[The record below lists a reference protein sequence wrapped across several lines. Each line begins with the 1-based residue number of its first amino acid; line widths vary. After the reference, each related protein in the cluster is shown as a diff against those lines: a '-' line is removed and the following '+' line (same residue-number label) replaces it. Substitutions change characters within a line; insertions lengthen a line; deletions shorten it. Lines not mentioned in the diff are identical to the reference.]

1 MVVRLRF
8 YQQAGDA
15 VMPLTDTKVK
25 NAKPLVKEY
34 KLTDGFGMFLRVTP
48 KGSKYW
54 QMAYRFEGKQ
64 KLFSIGVY
72 PAVSLSDAR
81 QRRDEAR
88 RLLAQD
94 IDPNAKKQAEVKEL
108 KAKRDNTRTFKAVT
122 KAWFS
127 TKTKWSDDYGDSVWK
142 RLETYV
148 FPVIGDK
155 DVAELD
161 TGDLLVPVKK
171 VEALGYLE
179 VAMRIQ
185 QYITAI
191 LRHAV
196 QQKLIRHNPAY
207 DMEGAVQKPQTEHRP
222 ALELEEI
229 PLLLNK
235 IAEYKGRR
243 LTILA
248 IQLNLMIFIRSSE
261 LRFARWSEIDFKS
274 KLWVIPEQR
283 EAIENVKHSTRGAKM
298 KRKHFVPL
306 CKQAMRILK
315 EIRHLTYEEGH
326 DDGLIFTGCYDSF
339 RPMSENTINKALR
352 NMGYDTK
359 QDICGH
365 GFRTVA
371 CSALIES
378 GLWSEDAV
386 ELQMSHKENNSVR
399 AAYTHKAKHLDQRR
413 LMLQWWADYLDAN
426 RNDMVRPFEFATDAR
441 FGLENQA

>member
-1 MVVRLRF
+1 
-8 YQQAGDA
+8 
-15 VMPLTDTKVK
+15 
-25 NAKPLVKEY
+25 
-34 KLTDGFGMFLRVTP
+34 MFLRVTP

-88 RLLAQD
+88 RLLAQG

-108 KAKRDNTRTFKAVT
+108 KAKRDNTRSFRTVA
-122 KAWFS
+122 KAWFA
-127 TKTKWSDDYGDSVWK
+127 TKTKWSDDYGDAVWK

-229 PLLLNK
+229 PQLLNK

-306 CKQAMRILK
+306 CKQAMKILK
-315 EIRHLTYEEGH
+315 EIRQLTYEEGQ

-339 RPMSENTINKALR
+339 KPMSENTINKALR

-365 GFRTVA
+365 GFRTLA

-386 ELQMSHKENNSVR
+386 ELQMSHKESNSVR
-399 AAYTHKAKHLDQRR
+399 AAYTHKAKHLEQRR
-413 LMLQWWADYLDAN
+413 LMLQWWADFLDAN
-426 RNDMVRPFEFATDAR
+426 SNDMVRPFEFAS
-441 FGLENQA
+441 NK

>member
-1 MVVRLRF
+1 MS
-8 YQQAGDA
+8 
-15 VMPLTDTKVK
+15 LTDIKAK
-25 NAKPLVKEY
+25 NAKPLEKEY

-88 RLLAQD
+88 RLLAQG

-108 KAKRDNTRTFKAVT
+108 KAKRDNTRSFRTVA

-127 TKTKWSDDYGDSVWK
+127 TKTKWSDDYGDAVWK

-229 PLLLNK
+229 PQLLNK

-306 CKQAMRILK
+306 CKQAIRILK
-315 EIRHLTYEEGH
+315 EIRQLTYEEGQ

-339 RPMSENTINKALR
+339 KPMSENTINKALR
-352 NMGYDTK
+352 NMGYNTK

-365 GFRTVA
+365 GFRTLA

-386 ELQMSHKENNSVR
+386 ELQMSHKESNSVR

-413 LMLQWWADYLDAN
+413 LMLQWWADFLDAN
-426 RNDMVRPFEFATDAR
+426 SNDMVRPFEFAT
-441 FGLENQA
+441 NK

>member
-1 MVVRLRF
+1 MS
-8 YQQAGDA
+8 
-15 VMPLTDTKVK
+15 LTDIKAK
-25 NAKPLVKEY
+25 NAKPLEKEY

-88 RLLAQD
+88 RLLAQG

-108 KAKRDNTRTFKAVT
+108 KAKRDNTRSFRTVA
-122 KAWFS
+122 KAWFA
-127 TKTKWSDDYGDSVWK
+127 TKTKWSDDYGDAVWK

-148 FPVIGDK
+148 FPVIGNK

-229 PLLLNK
+229 PQLLNK

-306 CKQAMRILK
+306 CKQAMKILK
-315 EIRHLTYEEGH
+315 EIRQLTYEEGQ

-339 RPMSENTINKALR
+339 KPMSENTINKALR
-352 NMGYDTK
+352 NMGYNTK

-365 GFRTVA
+365 GFRTLA

-386 ELQMSHKENNSVR
+386 ELQMSHKESNSVR

-426 RNDMVRPFEFATDAR
+426 RNDMVRPFEFAQKEV
-441 FGLENQA
+441 L

>member
-1 MVVRLRF
+1 MS
-8 YQQAGDA
+8 
-15 VMPLTDTKVK
+15 LTDIKVK
-25 NAKPLVKEY
+25 NAKPLEKEY

-88 RLLAQD
+88 RLLAQG

-108 KAKRDNTRTFKAVT
+108 KAKRDNTRSFRTVA

-127 TKTKWSDDYGDSVWK
+127 TKTKWSDDYGDAVWK

-229 PLLLNK
+229 PQLLNK

-306 CKQAMRILK
+306 CKQAMKILK
-315 EIRHLTYEEGH
+315 EIRQLTYEEGQ

-339 RPMSENTINKALR
+339 KPMSENTINKALR

-365 GFRTVA
+365 GFRTLA

-386 ELQMSHKENNSVR
+386 ELQMSHKESNSVR

-413 LMLQWWADYLDAN
+413 LMLQWWADFLDAN
-426 RNDMVRPFEFATDAR
+426 SNHMVRPFEFAS
-441 FGLENQA
+441 NK

>member
-1 MVVRLRF
+1 MS
-8 YQQAGDA
+8 
-15 VMPLTDTKVK
+15 LTDIKAK
-25 NAKPLVKEY
+25 NAKPLEKEY

-88 RLLAQD
+88 RLLAQG
-94 IDPNAKKQAEVKEL
+94 IDPNAKKQAEAKEL
-108 KAKRDNTRTFKAVT
+108 KAKRDNTRSFRTVA
-122 KAWFS
+122 KAWFA
-127 TKTKWSDDYGDSVWK
+127 TKTKWSDDYGDAVWK

-229 PLLLNK
+229 PQLLNK

-306 CKQAMRILK
+306 CKQAMKILK
-315 EIRHLTYEEGH
+315 EIRQLTYEEGQ

-339 RPMSENTINKALR
+339 KPMSENTINKALR

-365 GFRTVA
+365 GFRTLA

-386 ELQMSHKENNSVR
+386 ELQMSHKESNSVR
-399 AAYTHKAKHLDQRR
+399 AAYTHKAKHLEQRR
-413 LMLQWWADYLDAN
+413 LMLQWWADFLDAN
-426 RNDMVRPFEFATDAR
+426 SNHMVRPFEFAS
-441 FGLENQA
+441 NK

>member
-1 MVVRLRF
+1 MS
-8 YQQAGDA
+8 
-15 VMPLTDTKVK
+15 LTDIKAK
-25 NAKPLVKEY
+25 NAKPLEKEY

-88 RLLAQD
+88 RLLAQG

-108 KAKRDNTRTFKAVT
+108 KAKRDNTRTFRTVAKE
-122 KAWFS
+122 WFS
-127 TKTKWSDDYGDSVWK
+127 TKTKWSDDYGDAVWK

-229 PLLLNK
+229 PQLLNK

-306 CKQAMRILK
+306 CKQAMKILK
-315 EIRHLTYEEGH
+315 EIRQLTYEEGQ

-339 RPMSENTINKALR
+339 KPMSENTINKALR
-352 NMGYDTK
+352 NMGYNTK

-365 GFRTVA
+365 GFRTLA

-386 ELQMSHKENNSVR
+386 ELQMSHKESNSVR
-399 AAYTHKAKHLDQRR
+399 AAYTHKAKHLEQRR
-413 LMLQWWADYLDAN
+413 LMLQWWADYLDAS
-426 RNDMVRPFEFATDAR
+426 RNGMVRPFEFATDAR

>member
-1 MVVRLRF
+1 MS
-8 YQQAGDA
+8 
-15 VMPLTDTKVK
+15 LTDIKAK
-25 NAKPLVKEY
+25 NAKPLEKEY

-88 RLLAQD
+88 RLLAQG

-108 KAKRDNTRTFKAVT
+108 KAKRDNTRSFRTVA
-122 KAWFS
+122 KAWFA
-127 TKTKWSDDYGDSVWK
+127 TKTKWSDDYGDAVWK

-155 DVAELD
+155 DVPELD

-229 PLLLNK
+229 PQLLNK

-306 CKQAMRILK
+306 CKQAMKILK
-315 EIRHLTYEEGH
+315 EIRQLTYEEGQ

-339 RPMSENTINKALR
+339 KPMSENTINKALR

-365 GFRTVA
+365 GFRTLA

-386 ELQMSHKENNSVR
+386 ELQMSHKESNSVR
-399 AAYTHKAKHLDQRR
+399 AAYTHKAKHLEQRR
-413 LMLQWWADYLDAN
+413 LMLQWWADFLDAN
-426 RNDMVRPFEFATDAR
+426 SNDMVRPFEFAS
-441 FGLENQA
+441 NK

>member
-1 MVVRLRF
+1 MS
-8 YQQAGDA
+8 
-15 VMPLTDTKVK
+15 LTDIKAK
-25 NAKPLVKEY
+25 NAKPLEKEY

-88 RLLAQD
+88 RLLAQG

-108 KAKRDNTRTFKAVT
+108 KAKRDNTRSFRTVA

-127 TKTKWSDDYGDSVWK
+127 TKTKWSDDYGDAVWK

-229 PLLLNK
+229 PQLLNK

-306 CKQAMRILK
+306 CKQAMKILK
-315 EIRHLTYEEGH
+315 EIRQLTYEEGQ

-339 RPMSENTINKALR
+339 KPMSENTINKALR

-365 GFRTVA
+365 GFRTLA

-386 ELQMSHKENNSVR
+386 ELQMSHKESNSVR
-399 AAYTHKAKHLDQRR
+399 AAYTHKAKHLEQRR
-413 LMLQWWADYLDAN
+413 LMLQWWADYLDAS
-426 RNDMVRPFEFATDAR
+426 RNGMVRPFEFAS
-441 FGLENQA
+441 NK

>member
-1 MVVRLRF
+1 MS
-8 YQQAGDA
+8 
-15 VMPLTDTKVK
+15 LTDIKAK
-25 NAKPLVKEY
+25 NAKPLEKEY

-88 RLLAQD
+88 RLLAQG
-94 IDPNAKKQAEVKEL
+94 IDPNAKKQAEAKEL
-108 KAKRDNTRTFKAVT
+108 KAKRDNTRSFRTVA
-122 KAWFS
+122 KAWFA
-127 TKTKWSDDYGDSVWK
+127 TKTKWSDDYGDAVWK

-229 PLLLNK
+229 PQLLNK

-306 CKQAMRILK
+306 CKQAMKILK
-315 EIRHLTYEEGH
+315 EIRQLTYEEGQ

-339 RPMSENTINKALR
+339 KPMSENTINKALR

-365 GFRTVA
+365 GFRTLA

-386 ELQMSHKENNSVR
+386 ELQMSHKESNSVR

-426 RNDMVRPFEFATDAR
+426 SKSMVRPFEFAS
-441 FGLENQA
+441 NK

>member
-1 MVVRLRF
+1 MS
-8 YQQAGDA
+8 
-15 VMPLTDTKVK
+15 LTDIKAK
-25 NAKPLVKEY
+25 NAKPLEKEY

-88 RLLAQD
+88 RLLAQG

-108 KAKRDNTRTFKAVT
+108 KAKRDNTRSFRTVA

-127 TKTKWSDDYGDSVWK
+127 TKTKWSDDYGDAVWK

-229 PLLLNK
+229 PQLLNK
-235 IAEYKGRR
+235 IAEYKGRW

-306 CKQAMRILK
+306 CKQAMKILK
-315 EIRHLTYEEGH
+315 EIRQLTYEEGQ

-339 RPMSENTINKALR
+339 KPMSENTINKALR

-365 GFRTVA
+365 GFRTLA

-386 ELQMSHKENNSVR
+386 ELQMSHKESNSVR

-413 LMLQWWADYLDAN
+413 LMLQWWADYLDAS
-426 RNDMVRPFEFATDAR
+426 RNGMVRPFEFAS
-441 FGLENQA
+441 NK

>member
-1 MVVRLRF
+1 MS
-8 YQQAGDA
+8 
-15 VMPLTDTKVK
+15 LTDIKAK
-25 NAKPLVKEY
+25 NAKPLEKEY

-88 RLLAQD
+88 RLLAQG

-108 KAKRDNTRTFKAVT
+108 KAKRDNTRSFRTVA

-127 TKTKWSDDYGDSVWK
+127 TKTKWSDDYGDAVWK

-229 PLLLNK
+229 PQLLNK

-306 CKQAMRILK
+306 CKQAMKILK
-315 EIRHLTYEEGH
+315 EIRQLTYEEGH
-326 DDGLIFTGCYDSF
+326 DDGLILTGCYDSF
-339 RPMSENTINKALR
+339 KPMSENTINKALR
-352 NMGYDTK
+352 NMGYNTK

-365 GFRTVA
+365 GFRTLA

-386 ELQMSHKENNSVR
+386 ELQMSHKESNSVR

-413 LMLQWWADYLDAN
+413 LMLQWWADYLDAS
-426 RNDMVRPFEFATDAR
+426 RNGMVRPFEFAS
-441 FGLENQA
+441 NK

>member
-1 MVVRLRF
+1 MS
-8 YQQAGDA
+8 
-15 VMPLTDTKVK
+15 LTDIKAK
-25 NAKPLVKEY
+25 NAKPLEKEY

-72 PAVSLSDAR
+72 PAVSLGDAR

-88 RLLAQD
+88 RLLAQG

-108 KAKRDNTRTFKAVT
+108 KAKRDNTRSFRTVA

-127 TKTKWSDDYGDSVWK
+127 TKTKWSDDYGDAVWK

-229 PLLLNK
+229 PQLLNK

-306 CKQAMRILK
+306 CKQAMKILK
-315 EIRHLTYEEGH
+315 EIRQLTYEEGQ

-339 RPMSENTINKALR
+339 KPMSENTINKALR

-365 GFRTVA
+365 GFRTLA

-386 ELQMSHKENNSVR
+386 ELQMSHKESNSVR
-399 AAYTHKAKHLDQRR
+399 AAYTHKAKHLEQRR
-413 LMLQWWADYLDAN
+413 LMLQWWADFLDAN
-426 RNDMVRPFEFATDAR
+426 SNDMVRPFEFAS
-441 FGLENQA
+441 NK

>member
-1 MVVRLRF
+1 MS
-8 YQQAGDA
+8 
-15 VMPLTDTKVK
+15 LTDIKAK
-25 NAKPLVKEY
+25 NAKPLEKEY

-88 RLLAQD
+88 RLLAQG

-108 KAKRDNTRTFKAVT
+108 KAKRDNTRSFRTVA

-127 TKTKWSDDYGDSVWK
+127 TKTKWSDDYGDAVWK

-229 PLLLNK
+229 PQLLNK

-306 CKQAMRILK
+306 CKQAIRILK
-315 EIRHLTYEEGH
+315 EIRQLTYEEGQ

-339 RPMSENTINKALR
+339 KPMSENTINKALR
-352 NMGYDTK
+352 NMGYNTK

-365 GFRTVA
+365 GFRTLA

-386 ELQMSHKENNSVR
+386 ELQMSHKESNSIR

-413 LMLQWWADYLDAN
+413 LMLQWWADFLDAN
-426 RNDMVRPFEFATDAR
+426 SNDMVRPFEFAT
-441 FGLENQA
+441 NK

>member
-1 MVVRLRF
+1 MS
-8 YQQAGDA
+8 
-15 VMPLTDTKVK
+15 LTDIKAK
-25 NAKPLVKEY
+25 NAKPLEKEY

-81 QRRDEAR
+81 QRRDEAK
-88 RLLAQD
+88 RLLAQG

-108 KAKRDNTRTFKAVT
+108 KAKRDNTRSFRTVA
-122 KAWFS
+122 KAWFA

-155 DVAELD
+155 DVTELD

-207 DMEGAVQKPQTEHRP
+207 DMEGAIQKPQTEHRP

-229 PLLLNK
+229 PQLLKK

-243 LTILA
+243 LTTLA
-248 IQLNLMIFIRSSE
+248 IQLNLQVFVRSSE

-283 EAIENVKHSTRGAKM
+283 DVIEGVKYSGRGTKM
-298 KRKHFVPL
+298 KRKHFIPL
-306 CKQAMRILK
+306 CRQAIMLLEDIKQ
-315 EIRHLTYEEGH
+315 LTYEDGN
-326 DDGLIFTGCYDSF
+326 DDGFIFTGSYDSF
-339 RPMSENTINKALR
+339 KPMSENTINKALR
-352 NMGYDTK
+352 KMGYDTR

-365 GFRTVA
+365 GFRTLA

-386 ELQMSHKENNSVR
+386 ELQMSHKESNSVR

-426 RNDMVRPFEFATDAR
+426 SNGMVRPFEFAHAT
-441 FGLENQA
+441 

>member
-1 MVVRLRF
+1 MS
-8 YQQAGDA
+8 
-15 VMPLTDTKVK
+15 LTDIKAK
-25 NAKPLVKEY
+25 NAKPLEKEY

-72 PAVSLSDAR
+72 PAVSLPDAR

-88 RLLAQD
+88 RLLAQG

-108 KAKRDNTRTFKAVT
+108 KAKRDNTRSFRTVA

-127 TKTKWSDDYGDSVWK
+127 TKTKWSDDYGDAVWK

-229 PLLLNK
+229 PQLLNK

-315 EIRHLTYEEGH
+315 EIRQLTYEEGQ

-339 RPMSENTINKALR
+339 KPMSENTINKALR

-365 GFRTVA
+365 GFRTLA

-386 ELQMSHKENNSVR
+386 ELQMSHKESNSVR
-399 AAYTHKAKHLDQRR
+399 AAYTHKAKHLEQRR
-413 LMLQWWADYLDAN
+413 LMLQWWADFLDAN
-426 RNDMVRPFEFATDAR
+426 RDGMVRPFEFT
-441 FGLENQA
+441 Q

>member
-1 MVVRLRF
+1 MS
-8 YQQAGDA
+8 
-15 VMPLTDTKVK
+15 LTDIKAK
-25 NAKPLVKEY
+25 NAKPLEKEY

-88 RLLAQD
+88 RLLAQG

-108 KAKRDNTRTFKAVT
+108 KAKRDNTRSFRTVA

-127 TKTKWSDDYGDSVWK
+127 TKTKWSDDYGDAVWK

-229 PLLLNK
+229 PQLLNK
-235 IAEYKGRR
+235 IAEYKGRW

-306 CKQAMRILK
+306 CKQAMKILK
-315 EIRHLTYEEGH
+315 EIRQLTYEEGQ

-339 RPMSENTINKALR
+339 KPMSENTINKALR

-365 GFRTVA
+365 GFRTLA

-386 ELQMSHKENNSVR
+386 ELQMSHKESNSVR

-413 LMLQWWADYLDAN
+413 LMLQWWADFLDAN
-426 RNDMVRPFEFATDAR
+426 SNDMVRPFEFAT
-441 FGLENQA
+441 NK

>member
-1 MVVRLRF
+1 MS
-8 YQQAGDA
+8 
-15 VMPLTDTKVK
+15 LTDIKAK
-25 NAKPLVKEY
+25 NAKPLEKEY

-88 RLLAQD
+88 RLLAQG

-108 KAKRDNTRTFKAVT
+108 KAKRDNTRSFRTVA
-122 KAWFS
+122 KAWFA
-127 TKTKWSDDYGDSVWK
+127 TKTKWSDDYGDAVWK

-229 PLLLNK
+229 PQLLNK

-261 LRFARWSEIDFKS
+261 LRFARWSEIDFKR

-306 CKQAMRILK
+306 CKQAMKILK
-315 EIRHLTYEEGH
+315 EIRQLTYEEGQ

-339 RPMSENTINKALR
+339 KPMSENTINKALR

-365 GFRTVA
+365 GFRTLA

-386 ELQMSHKENNSVR
+386 ELQMSHKESNSVR
-399 AAYTHKAKHLDQRR
+399 AAYTHKAKHLEQRR
-413 LMLQWWADYLDAN
+413 LMLQWWADFLDAN
-426 RNDMVRPFEFATDAR
+426 SNDMVRPFEFAS
-441 FGLENQA
+441 NK

>member
-1 MVVRLRF
+1 MS
-8 YQQAGDA
+8 
-15 VMPLTDTKVK
+15 LTDIKAK
-25 NAKPLVKEY
+25 NAKPLEKEY

-88 RLLAQD
+88 RLLAQG

-108 KAKRDNTRTFKAVT
+108 KAKRDKTRSFAMVA
-122 KAWFS
+122 KAWFA
-127 TKTKWSDDYGDSVWK
+127 TKTKWSKDYGDSVWK

-148 FPVIGDK
+148 FPAIGDR

-229 PLLLNK
+229 PQLLKK
-235 IAEYKGRR
+235 ITEYKGRR

-306 CKQAMRILK
+306 CKQAMKILK
-315 EIRHLTYEEGH
+315 EIQQLTYEEGH
-326 DDGLIFTGCYDSF
+326 DGGLIFTGCYDSF
-339 RPMSENTINKALR
+339 KPMSENTINKALR

-365 GFRTVA
+365 GFRTLA

-386 ELQMSHKENNSVR
+386 ELQMSHKESNSVR
-399 AAYTHKAKHLDQRR
+399 AAYTHKAKHLEQRR

-426 RNDMVRPFEFATDAR
+426 SYGMVRPFEFAQR
-441 FGLENQA
+441 R

>member
-1 MVVRLRF
+1 MS
-8 YQQAGDA
+8 
-15 VMPLTDTKVK
+15 LTDIKAK
-25 NAKPLVKEY
+25 NAKPLEKEY

-88 RLLAQD
+88 RLLAQG

-108 KAKRDNTRTFKAVT
+108 KAKRDNTRSFRTVA

-127 TKTKWSDDYGDSVWK
+127 TKTKWSDDYGDAVWK

-229 PLLLNK
+229 PQLLNK

-315 EIRHLTYEEGH
+315 EIRQLTYEEGH

-339 RPMSENTINKALR
+339 KPMSENTVNSALR
-352 NMGYDTK
+352 VMGYDTK
-359 QDICGH
+359 AEVCGH
-365 GFRTVA
+365 GFRTMA
-371 CSALIES
+371 CSSLIES
-378 GLWSEDAV
+378 GLWSKDAV
-386 ELQMSHKENNSVR
+386 ERQMSHMERNSVR
-399 AAYTHKAKHLDQRR
+399 AAYIHKAEHLDERK
-413 LMLQWWADYLDAN
+413 LMLQWWADFLDAN
-426 RNDMVRPFEFATDAR
+426 REKSISPFEYAKVNNPLR
-441 FGLENQA
+441 R

>member
-1 MVVRLRF
+1 MLVRFPF
-8 YQQAGDA
+8 YQQVRG
-15 VMPLTDTKVK
+15 VFMSLTDIKAK
-25 NAKPLVKEY
+25 NAKPLEKEY

-81 QRRDEAR
+81 QRRDEAK
-88 RLLAQD
+88 RLLAQG
-94 IDPNAKKQAEVKEL
+94 IDPYAKKQAEVKEL
-108 KAKRDNTRTFKAVT
+108 KAKRDNTRSFRTVA
-122 KAWFS
+122 KAWFA

-229 PLLLNK
+229 PQLLKK
-235 IAEYKGRR
+235 ITEYKGRR

-306 CKQAMRILK
+306 CNQAMRILK
-315 EIRHLTYEEGH
+315 EIQQLTYEEGH
-326 DDGLIFTGCYDSF
+326 NDGLIFTGCYDSF
-339 RPMSENTINKALR
+339 KPMSENTINKALR

-365 GFRTVA
+365 GFRTLA

-378 GLWSEDAV
+378 GL
-386 ELQMSHKENNSVR
+386 
-399 AAYTHKAKHLDQRR
+399 
-413 LMLQWWADYLDAN
+413 
-426 RNDMVRPFEFATDAR
+426 
-441 FGLENQA
+441 

>member
-1 MVVRLRF
+1 MS
-8 YQQAGDA
+8 
-15 VMPLTDTKVK
+15 LTDIKAK
-25 NAKPLVKEY
+25 NAKPLEKEY

-88 RLLAQD
+88 RLLAQG

-108 KAKRDNTRTFKAVT
+108 KAKRDKTRSFAMVA
-122 KAWFS
+122 KAWFA
-127 TKTKWSDDYGDSVWK
+127 TKTKWSKDYGDSVWK

-148 FPVIGDK
+148 FPAIGDR

-229 PLLLNK
+229 PQLLKK
-235 IAEYKGRR
+235 ISEYKGRR

-261 LRFARWSEIDFKS
+261 LRFARWSEIDLKS

-283 EAIENVKHSTRGAKM
+283 EAIENVKHSTRGTKM

-315 EIRHLTYEEGH
+315 EIRQLTYEEGNN
-326 DDGLIFTGCYDSF
+326 DGLIFTGCYDSF
-339 RPMSENTINKALR
+339 KPMSENTINKALR

-365 GFRTVA
+365 GFRTLA

-386 ELQMSHKENNSVR
+386 ELQMSHKESNSVR

-426 RNDMVRPFEFATDAR
+426 SNGMVRPFEFAQR
-441 FGLENQA
+441 R

>member
-1 MVVRLRF
+1 MS
-8 YQQAGDA
+8 
-15 VMPLTDTKVK
+15 LTDIKAK
-25 NAKPLVKEY
+25 NAKPLEKEY

-88 RLLAQD
+88 RLLAQG

-108 KAKRDNTRTFKAVT
+108 KAKRDNTRSFRTVA
-122 KAWFS
+122 KAWFA
-127 TKTKWSDDYGDSVWK
+127 TKTKWSDDYGDAVWK

-229 PLLLNK
+229 PQLLNK

-306 CKQAMRILK
+306 CKQAMKILK
-315 EIRHLTYEEGH
+315 EIRQLTYEEGQ

-339 RPMSENTINKALR
+339 KPMSENTINKALR

-365 GFRTVA
+365 GFRTLA

-386 ELQMSHKENNSVR
+386 ELQMSHKESNSVR

-413 LMLQWWADYLDAN
+413 LMLQWWADFLDAN
-426 RNDMVRPFEFATDAR
+426 SNHMVRPFEFAS
-441 FGLENQA
+441 NK

>member
-1 MVVRLRF
+1 
-8 YQQAGDA
+8 
-15 VMPLTDTKVK
+15 
-25 NAKPLVKEY
+25 
-34 KLTDGFGMFLRVTP
+34 MFLRVTP

-88 RLLAQD
+88 RLLAQG
-94 IDPNAKKQAEVKEL
+94 IDPNAKKQAEAKEL
-108 KAKRDNTRTFKAVT
+108 KAKRDNTRSFRTVA
-122 KAWFS
+122 KAWFA
-127 TKTKWSDDYGDSVWK
+127 TKTKWSDDYGDAVWK

-222 ALELEEI
+222 TLELEEI
-229 PLLLNK
+229 PQLLNK

-306 CKQAMRILK
+306 CKQAMKILK
-315 EIRHLTYEEGH
+315 EIRQLTYEEGQ

-339 RPMSENTINKALR
+339 KPMSENTINKALR

-365 GFRTVA
+365 GFRTLA

-386 ELQMSHKENNSVR
+386 ELQMSHKESNSVR

-413 LMLQWWADYLDAN
+413 LMLQWWADFLDAN
-426 RNDMVRPFEFATDAR
+426 SNHMVRPFEFAS
-441 FGLENQA
+441 NK

>member
-1 MVVRLRF
+1 MS
-8 YQQAGDA
+8 
-15 VMPLTDTKVK
+15 LTDIKAK
-25 NAKPLVKEY
+25 NAKPLEKEY

-88 RLLAQD
+88 RLLAQG

-108 KAKRDNTRTFKAVT
+108 KAKRDNTRSFRTVA

-127 TKTKWSDDYGDSVWK
+127 TKTKWSDDYGDAVWK

-229 PLLLNK
+229 PQLLNK

-306 CKQAMRILK
+306 CKQAIRILK
-315 EIRHLTYEEGH
+315 EIRQLTYEEGQ

-339 RPMSENTINKALR
+339 KPMSENTINKALR
-352 NMGYDTK
+352 NMGYNTK

-365 GFRTVA
+365 GFRTLA

-386 ELQMSHKENNSVR
+386 ELQMSHKESNSVR

-413 LMLQWWADYLDAN
+413 LMLQWWADFLDAN
-426 RNDMVRPFEFATDAR
+426 SNDMVRPFEFAS
-441 FGLENQA
+441 NK

>member
-8 YQQAGDA
+8 YQQTGDA
-15 VMPLTDTKVK
+15 FMPLTDTKVK
-25 NAKPLVKEY
+25 NAKSLEKEY

-64 KLFSIGVY
+64 KIFSIGVY
-72 PAVSLSDAR
+72 PAVSLADAR

-88 RLLAQD
+88 RLLAQG

-108 KAKRDNTRTFKAVT
+108 KAKRDKTRTFTVVA
-122 KAWFS
+122 KAWFA
-127 TKTKWSDDYGDSVWK
+127 TKTKWSKDYGDSVWK
-142 RLETYV
+142 RLETYA
-148 FPVIGDK
+148 FPAIGDK

-229 PLLLNK
+229 PQLLERINT
-235 IAEYKGRR
+235 YKGRR
-243 LTILA
+243 LTTLA
-248 IQLNLMIFIRSSE
+248 LQLNLLVFVRSSE
-261 LRFARWSEIDFKS
+261 LRFARWSEIDSKS

-283 EAIENVKHSTRGAKM
+283 EAIEGVKYSGRGTKM
-298 KRKHFVPL
+298 KRKHFIPL
-306 CKQAMRILK
+306 CRQAIVLLNEIKQ
-315 EIRHLTYEEGH
+315 LTYEEGN
-326 DDGLIFTGCYDSF
+326 DDGFIFTGSYDNF
-339 RPMSENTINKALR
+339 KPMSENTINKALR
-352 NMGYDTK
+352 KMGYDTK

-365 GFRTVA
+365 GFRTLA

-386 ELQMSHKENNSVR
+386 ELQMSHKEINSVR
-399 AAYTHKAKHLDQRR
+399 AAYTHKAKHIDQRR

-426 RNDMVRPFEFATDAR
+426 SSGMVRPFEFA
-441 FGLENQA
+441 NK

>member
-1 MVVRLRF
+1 MS
-8 YQQAGDA
+8 
-15 VMPLTDTKVK
+15 LTDIKAK
-25 NAKPLVKEY
+25 NAKPLEKEY

-88 RLLAQD
+88 RLLAQG
-94 IDPNAKKQAEVKEL
+94 IDPNAKKQAKVKEL
-108 KAKRDNTRTFKAVT
+108 KAKRDNTRSFRTVA

-127 TKTKWSDDYGDSVWK
+127 TKTKWSDDYGDAVWK

-229 PLLLNK
+229 PQLLNK

-306 CKQAMRILK
+306 CKQAMKILK
-315 EIRHLTYEEGH
+315 EIRQLTYEEGQ

-339 RPMSENTINKALR
+339 KPMSENTINKALR
-352 NMGYDTK
+352 NMGYNTK

-365 GFRTVA
+365 GFRTLA

-386 ELQMSHKENNSVR
+386 ELQMSHKESNSVR

-413 LMLQWWADYLDAN
+413 LMLQWWADFLDAN
-426 RNDMVRPFEFATDAR
+426 SNDMVRPFEFAT
-441 FGLENQA
+441 NK

>member
-1 MVVRLRF
+1 MS
-8 YQQAGDA
+8 
-15 VMPLTDTKVK
+15 LTDIKAK
-25 NAKPLVKEY
+25 NAKPLEKEY

-88 RLLAQD
+88 RLLAQG

-108 KAKRDNTRTFKAVT
+108 KAKRDNTRYFRTVA

-127 TKTKWSDDYGDSVWK
+127 TKTKWSDDYGDAVWK

-229 PLLLNK
+229 PQLLNK

-306 CKQAMRILK
+306 CKQAMKILK
-315 EIRHLTYEEGH
+315 EIRQLTYEEGQ

-339 RPMSENTINKALR
+339 KPMSENTINKALR
-352 NMGYDTK
+352 NMGYNTK

-365 GFRTVA
+365 GFRTLA

-386 ELQMSHKENNSVR
+386 ELQMSHKESNSVR
-399 AAYTHKAKHLDQRR
+399 AAYTHKAKHLEQRR
-413 LMLQWWADYLDAN
+413 LMLQWWADYLDAS
-426 RNDMVRPFEFATDAR
+426 RNGMVRPFEFAT
-441 FGLENQA
+441 NK